1 MSISVKRKTVLSP
14 QELLKTLNLSGD
26 EELDQQIQNWVL
38 WDRNEATLNQVLEAV
53 RDEDWEALRVRLCH
67 RITYLA
73 TGLRGGM
80 RAGFDSLNDVVII
93 EAAQGIC
100 AYLIDAYP
108 SIQKRQTQGI
118 VVGYDGRYNSKRFAQ
133 LIATVFLNNDF
144 KVFLFTR
151 MTPTPFIPFTIVTL
165 NCLAGIVITA
175 SHNPKE
181 DNGLKVYWSNG
192 AQAMAP
198 HDQRI
203 RDYMMKNL
211 EPKPSS
217 WETSQLVDHQMVED
231 PYRQIYPLFYETLKK
246 LLPPVYLET
255 NECSQL
261 RFVYTPLHGVGFPF
275 MREAFYQARLKP
287 VIPVLEQKDP
297 DPEFPTLVNPNPEE
311 GKDAFKLAIRKAEA
325 EHCTLVLAN
334 DPDVDRLAIAE
345 LNPRGRWKIFN
356 GNEIAALLGWW
367 ALENYK
373 TRTPKPIVS
382 NCVMISTL
390 ISSRILSAMARIEG
404 FVFVEGWPSF
414 PWMAH
419 RALEL
424 QKSGRTVLF
433 AFEDCFGYMF
443 GMSLPDKDGIG
454 AAMQLAS
461 MACYLRSTRNVTL
474 IEKLR
479 EIYETY
485 GYHSSTSSVFVA
497 DSPDDIVSIFDHL
510 RNFKEGGGYPNC
522 ILEGEFEVVHIRDLT
537 TGLDTSYSDE
547 KARMP
552 INPDAQLITF
562 TFTNGYIVTLRS
574 AANDLK
580 IKLNAE
586 ICGLPEEREWE
597 ELHDKL
603 TRMTNAVVEE
613 FLAPE
618 ETGLVDASVIQPV

>member
-1 MSISVKRKTVLSP
+1 NP
-14 QELLKTLNLSGD
+14 
-26 EELDQQIQNWVL
+26 
-38 WDRNEATLNQVLEAV
+38 
-53 RDEDWEALRVRLCH
+53 VRLCR

-93 EAAQGIC
+93 EVAQGIC
-100 AYLIDAYP
+100 AYLLDVYP
-108 SIQKRQTQGI
+108 SIQKRQTQGV

-144 KVFLFTR
+144 KVYLFTR

-165 NCLAGIVITA
+165 QCLAGIVVTA

-181 DNGLKVYWSNG
+181 DNGIKVYWSNG
-192 AQAMAP
+192 AQAIAP

-203 RDYMMKNL
+203 HDYMLNNL

-217 WETSQLVDHQMVED
+217 WETSLVLDHPLIED
-231 PYRQIYPLFYETLKK
+231 PFRQIYPLFYETLKK
-246 LLPPVYLET
+246 LLPPIYLET

-261 RFVYTPLHGVGFPF
+261 RFIYTALHGVGYPF

-297 DPEFPTLVNPNPEE
+297 DPEFPTLVKPNPEE
-311 GKDAFKLAIRKAEA
+311 GREALKLAIKKAEA

-334 DPDVDRLAIAE
+334 DPDVDRLAVAE
-345 LNPRGRWKIFN
+345 LDPRGRWKVFS
-356 GNEIAALLGWW
+356 GNELAALFGWW

-373 TRTPKPIVS
+373 TRTPKPAVS
-382 NCVMISTL
+382 NCVMIATL
-390 ISSRILSAMARIEG
+390 VSSRILAAMARVEG
-404 FVFVEGWPSF
+404 FVFVEGMPSF

-454 AAMQLAS
+454 AAMQLAT

-479 EIYETY
+479 EIYDTY
-485 GYHSSTSSVFVA
+485 GYHSSVSSIFIA
-497 DSPDDIVSIFDHL
+497 DSPETITSIFEHL
-510 RNFKEGGGYPNC
+510 RNFTDEGGYPKC
-522 ILEGEFEVVHIRDLT
+522 ILEEEFEVVQVRDLT
-537 TGLDTSYSDE
+537 TGLDTSFSDG
-547 KARMP
+547 KARLP
-552 INPDAQLITF
+552 VNPDAQLITF
-562 TFTNGYIVTLRS
+562 TFTNGYMVTLRS
-574 AANDLK
+574 AANDTK

-586 ICGLPEEREWE
+586 ICGLPEEKHWE
-597 ELHDKL
+597 ELHEKL
-603 TRMTNAVVEE
+603 NRMTNAVVEE
-613 FLAPE
+613 FLLPE
-618 ETGLVDASVIQPV
+618 ENGLTDSSAIQ